1 MAALLL
7 AFFIMTSAQINDAEK
22 TPRTLGPLLGSIGS
36 ALLGG
41 LNDHLTQEHEFESLA
56 QYYGPSYGLFPLVHR
71 PSYGQIYS
79 YGLNG
84 YGHPVFGYPLFRN
97 KRFK

>member
-7 AFFIMTSAQINDAEK
+7 AFFIMTSAQINGADK
-22 TPRTLGPLLGSIGS
+22 TPRTFGPLLGSIGS

-41 LNDHLTQEHEFESLA
+41 LTPEHEFESLA

-97 KRFK
+97 KRLK